1 MSGKRRGST
10 SSARAG
16 SAGAKAGNAKT
27 RRAGETEAAKNHR
40 AAENDGAKNHRAGYV
55 AIVGRPNVGKSTLM
69 NRLVGEK
76 ISITSRKAQT
86 TRHRITGILTRPGAQ
101 LVFVDT
107 PGYQTQHRSAMN
119 RLMNRAVSQAL
130 YDVQAIVWVIEGA
143 RYTAEDD
150 AVRKLLPPEIPVI
163 LAVNKVDRVADKNR
177 LLPFIRDVSAR
188 HGFSAIVPVSAAK
201 GTQVEELISA
211 IGEALPESEALYGA
225 DEMTTVS
232 ERFLAGEIV
241 REKLFRQLGE
251 ELPYAAAVEVEQ
263 FEETPAL
270 RRIGVRI
277 LVGKASQ
284 KAIVIGR
291 NGEKLKTIA
300 SDARRDMEQLFGSKV
315 YLQIWVAVRSGW
327 ADDEAALKRMGLG
340 E

>member
-1 MSGKRRGST
+1 MSERPY
-10 SSARAG
+10 
-16 SAGAKAGNAKT
+16 
-27 RRAGETEAAKNHR
+27 
-40 AAENDGAKNHRAGYV
+40 RAGYV
-55 AIVGRPNVGKSTLM
+55 AIIGRPNVGKSTLM

-86 TRHRITGILTRPGAQ
+86 TRHRITGILTRPEAQ

-130 YDVQAIVWVIEGA
+130 HDVQAIVWVIEGT
-143 RYTAEDD
+143 RYTPGDE
-150 AVRKLLPPEIPVI
+150 AVRKLLPPGVPVV
-163 LAVNKVDRVADKNR
+163 LAINKVDRIADKNQ
-177 LLPFIRDVSAR
+177 LLPFIRDMSAR
-188 HGFSAIVPVSAAK
+188 HPFAAVVPVSAAK
-201 GTQVEELISA
+201 GTQVEDLIRA
-211 IGEALPESEALYGA
+211 TGEALPESEPLYGP

-251 ELPYAAAVEVEQ
+251 ELPYAAAVEIEQ
-263 FEETPAL
+263 FEETPTL
-270 RRIGVRI
+270 RRIGIRI
-277 LVGKASQ
+277 LVDKASQ
-284 KAIVIGR
+284 KAIVIGKD
-291 NGEKLKTIA
+291 GEKLKTIG
-300 SDARRDMEQLFGSKV
+300 SDARRDMERLFGSKV
-315 YLQIWVAVRSGW
+315 FLQLWVTVRSGW

>member
-1 MSGKRRGST
+1 MSEKPDH
-10 SSARAG
+10 
-16 SAGAKAGNAKT
+16 GADDVNAEK
-27 RRAGETEAAKNHR
+27 HR
-40 AAENDGAKNHRAGYV
+40 AAENAGAGKHRAAENAGAEKHRAGYV

-86 TRHRITGILTRPGAQ
+86 TRHRITGILTRPEAQ

-119 RLMNRAVSQAL
+119 RLMNRAVQQAL
-130 YDVQAIVWVIEGA
+130 HDVHSIVWVIEGT
-143 RYTAEDD
+143 RYSPADD
-150 AVRKLLPPEIPVI
+150 AVRKLLPPDVPVI
-163 LAVNKVDRVADKNR
+163 LAINKVDRVADKNQ
-177 LLPFIRDVSAR
+177 LLPFIQEMSGR
-188 HGFSAIVPVSAAK
+188 HAFAAIVPVSAAK
-201 GTQVEELISA
+201 GTQVGELVRA
-211 IGEALPESEALYGA
+211 IAEALPENEPLYGP
-225 DEMTTVS
+225 DELTTVS

-263 FEETPAL
+263 FEEKPNL
-270 RRIGVRI
+270 RRIGIRI
-277 LVGKASQ
+277 LVDKANQ
-284 KAIVIGR
+284 KAIVIGKD
-291 NGEKLKTIA
+291 GEKLKTIG
-300 SDARRDMEQLFGSKV
+300 SDARRDMERLFGSKV
-315 YLQIWVAVRSGW
+315 FLQIWVTVRSGW

>member
-1 MSGKRRGST
+1 MIDTPHTTGQP
-10 SSARAG
+10 
-16 SAGAKAGNAKT
+16 
-27 RRAGETEAAKNHR
+27 
-40 AAENDGAKNHRAGYV
+40 DGPYRAGYV

-69 NRLVGEK
+69 NRVVGEK

-86 TRHRITGILTRPGAQ
+86 TRHRITGILTRPEAQ

-119 RLMNRAVSQAL
+119 RLMNRAVTQAL
-130 YDVQAIVWVIEGA
+130 HDVQAIVWVIDGI
-143 RYTAEDD
+143 RYTAADE
-150 AVRKLLPPEIPVI
+150 AVRKLLPPEVPVI
-163 LAVNKVDRVADKNR
+163 LAINKVDRIADKSE
-177 LLPFIRDVSAR
+177 LLPFIQEMSGR
-188 HGFSAIVPVSAAK
+188 HPFAAVVPVSAEK
-201 GTQVEELISA
+201 GTQVDDLVRA
-211 IGEALPESEALYGA
+211 TGDALPESEPLYGP

-263 FEETPAL
+263 FEETPTL
-270 RRIGVRI
+270 RRIGIRI
-277 LVGKASQ
+277 LVDKSTQ
-284 KAIVIGR
+284 KAIVIGKD
-291 NGEKLKTIA
+291 GEKLKTIA
-300 SDARRDMEQLFGSKV
+300 SDARRDMEKLFGSKV
-315 YLQIWVAVRSGW
+315 FLQVWVTVRSGW

>member
-1 MSGKRRGST
+1 MSDTPHTPGQP
-10 SSARAG
+10 
-16 SAGAKAGNAKT
+16 
-27 RRAGETEAAKNHR
+27 
-40 AAENDGAKNHRAGYV
+40 DGPYRAGYV

-69 NRLVGEK
+69 NRIVGEK

-86 TRHRITGILTRPGAQ
+86 TRHRITGILTRPEAQ

-119 RLMNRAVSQAL
+119 RLMNRAVTQAL
-130 YDVQAIVWVIEGA
+130 HDVQAIVWVIDGM
-143 RYTAEDD
+143 RYTAADE

-163 LAVNKVDRVADKNR
+163 LAINKVDRIADKNQ
-177 LLPFIRDVSAR
+177 LLPFIQEMSGR
-188 HGFSAIVPVSAAK
+188 HPFAAIVPVSAEK
-201 GTQVEELISA
+201 GTQVDDLVRA
-211 IGEALPESEALYGA
+211 TGDALPESPPLYGP

-263 FEETPAL
+263 FEETPTL
-270 RRIGVRI
+270 RRIGIRI
-277 LVGKASQ
+277 LVDKSTQ
-284 KAIVIGR
+284 KAIVIGKD
-291 NGEKLKTIA
+291 GEKLKTIA
-300 SDARRDMEQLFGSKV
+300 SDARRDMEKLFGSKV
-315 YLQIWVAVRSGW
+315 FLQIWVTVRSGW

>member
-1 MSGKRRGST
+1 MIDTPHTTGQP
-10 SSARAG
+10 
-16 SAGAKAGNAKT
+16 
-27 RRAGETEAAKNHR
+27 
-40 AAENDGAKNHRAGYV
+40 DGPYRAGYV

-69 NRLVGEK
+69 NRVVGEK

-86 TRHRITGILTRPGAQ
+86 TRHRITGILTRPEAQ

-119 RLMNRAVSQAL
+119 RLMNRAVTQAL
-130 YDVQAIVWVIEGA
+130 HDVQAIVWVIDGI
-143 RYTAEDD
+143 RYTAADE
-150 AVRKLLPPEIPVI
+150 AVRKLLPPEVPVI
-163 LAVNKVDRVADKNR
+163 LAINKVDRIADKNQ
-177 LLPFIRDVSAR
+177 LLPFIQEMSGR
-188 HGFSAIVPVSAAK
+188 HPFTAVVPVSAEK
-201 GTQVEELISA
+201 GTQVDDLVRA
-211 IGEALPESEALYGA
+211 TGDALPESEPLYGP

-263 FEETPAL
+263 FEETPTL
-270 RRIGVRI
+270 RRIGIRI
-277 LVGKASQ
+277 LVDKSTQ
-284 KAIVIGR
+284 KAIVIGKD
-291 NGEKLKTIA
+291 GEKLKTIA
-300 SDARRDMEQLFGSKV
+300 SDARRDMEKLFGSKV
-315 YLQIWVAVRSGW
+315 FLQIWVTVRSGW